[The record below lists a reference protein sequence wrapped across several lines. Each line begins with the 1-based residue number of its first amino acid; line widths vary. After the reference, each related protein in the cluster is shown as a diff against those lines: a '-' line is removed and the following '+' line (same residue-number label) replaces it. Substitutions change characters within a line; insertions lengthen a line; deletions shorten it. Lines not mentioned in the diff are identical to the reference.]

1 MGSII
6 EVLLNLTEY
15 FNNITSKLDS
25 IDFVNS
31 SFTQLVGN
39 VRFLI
44 GDVPWSMLMLV
55 VYVSMVMALIRVI
68 KGIISFVTDF
78 IPFI

>member
-1 MGSII
+1 MGTVI
-6 EVLLNLTEY
+6 EVLVNLAQY
-15 FNNITSKLDS
+15 FNSISEKLDS

-31 SFTQLVGN
+31 SFTQYVGH
-39 VRFLI
+39 VRWLI
-44 GDVPWSMLMLV
+44 GEAPWAMLMLLI
-55 VYVSMVMALIRVI
+55 YIGMVMALIRVI